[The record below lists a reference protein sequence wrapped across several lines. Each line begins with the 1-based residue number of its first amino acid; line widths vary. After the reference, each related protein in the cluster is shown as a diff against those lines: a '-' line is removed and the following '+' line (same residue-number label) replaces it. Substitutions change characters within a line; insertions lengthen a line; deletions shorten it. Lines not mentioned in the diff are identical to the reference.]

1 MEQGPKAGIFGRP
14 AHPYTQALL
23 ASTPGVAGRNVQ
35 RIVLKGELPSPL
47 DPPSG
52 CVFSSR
58 CPYAV
63 ERCRAERPLPRA
75 VDGRIA
81 ACHFAERFLEAGF
94 PPAATADNGS
104 LTG

>member
-1 MEQGPKAGIFGRP
+1 
-14 AHPYTQALL
+14 
-23 ASTPGVAGRNVQ
+23 VQ

-63 ERCRAERPLPRA
+63 ERCRAERPLPHV
-75 VDGRIA
+75 VDERIV
-81 ACHFAERFLEAGF
+81 ACHFAEQFLESGF
-94 PPAATADNGS
+94 PEVRGTDNAS
-104 LTG
+104 LSA

>member
-1 MEQGPKAGIFGRP
+1 MEQGPKADIFARP
-14 AHPYTQALL
+14 CHPYTQALL
-23 ASTPGVAGRNVQ
+23 ASTPGVARNVQ

-63 ERCRAERPLPRA
+63 ELCRAERPLPLP
-75 VDGRIA
+75 VDGRLA
-81 ACHFAERFLEAGF
+81 ACHFARQFLASGF
-94 PPAATADNGS
+94 GAPQQSPGCP
-104 LTG
+104 